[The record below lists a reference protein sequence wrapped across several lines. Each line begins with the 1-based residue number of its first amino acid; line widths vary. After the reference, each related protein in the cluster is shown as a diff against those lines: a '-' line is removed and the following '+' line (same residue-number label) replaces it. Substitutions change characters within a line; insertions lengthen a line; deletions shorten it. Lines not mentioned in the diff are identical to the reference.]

1 RRVTLG
7 AHQDQDIRHSEM
19 WKSGNMEYGNLQS
32 FLADVAT
39 VLHPLKG
46 YQPNSLIRSI
56 DCRLIARAGRDDGED
71 AAASGHDVLAAPRGA
86 GVQDRDIRQAA
97 GRIETVNH
105 GSVLHQ
111 SRVSR

>member
-1 RRVTLG
+1 MRRGTGADDEYLDASRGRVVDEFHHARGRPVRARDSHFAGDAELLQHLHGRLHRRRVTLG

-19 WKSGNMEYGNLQS
+19 WKSGHMEYGNLQS

-56 DCRLIARAGRDDGED
+56 
-71 AAASGHDVLAAPRGA
+71 
-86 GVQDRDIRQAA
+86 
-97 GRIETVNH
+97 
-105 GSVLHQ
+105 
-111 SRVSR
+111 